1 MMNEKDDI
9 KKVKKQFWLAIGI
22 FMVIVSLVVIGYASA
37 LLGFMAWILP
47 VINIMLIRRK
57 KSWNW
62 GTLAVLSLG
71 SCATSI
77 WLLNYYTYHKVNIE
91 DWAAVLDTTQAI
103 MQVTAV
109 LLIGTLILNLVTYI
123 VTRKNLMK

>member
-1 MMNEKDDI
+1 MNIEI
-9 KKVKKQFWLAIGI
+9 TNI
-22 FMVIVSLVVIGYASA
+22 ASI
-37 LLGFMAWILP
+37 LLGLVAWILP
-47 VINIMLIRRK
+47 VINIMLVRRK
-57 KSWNW
+57 KCWNW

-91 DWAAVLDTTQAI
+91 DWAAVLDTTSAI

-109 LLIGTLILNLVTYI
+109 LLTGTLVLNLVTYI
-123 VTRKNLMK
+123 VSRKKLSK